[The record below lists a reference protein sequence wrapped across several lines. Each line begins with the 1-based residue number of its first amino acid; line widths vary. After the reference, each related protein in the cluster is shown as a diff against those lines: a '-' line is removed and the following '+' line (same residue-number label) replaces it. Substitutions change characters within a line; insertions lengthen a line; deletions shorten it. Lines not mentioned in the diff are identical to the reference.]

1 MRRFFWISG
10 IAAALSVAA
19 WVYVEKVHEPLR
31 TRIEARRYPALPPP
45 GPMGSGIQ
53 EDIQKRKAGEV
64 AYRVRRLSQR
74 IAEAERAEGKD
85 LSELKRR
92 LGNASMLASKGY
104 FRDAARSLN
113 VVEARLPIRSEPL
126 RPAGED
132 DAAEYA
138 PKPPRRSRR

>member
-1 MRRFFWISG
+1 MRRFFWGSG
-10 IAAALSVAA
+10 IVTAMSVVA
-19 WVYVEKVHEPLR
+19 WVYVEKVHEPLQA
-31 TRIEARRYPALPPP
+31 RIEARRYPPLPPP
-45 GPMGSGIQ
+45 GPMGAGIQ

-64 AYRVRRLSQR
+64 SYRVRRLSER
-74 IAEAERAEGKD
+74 IAAAERAEGKD
-85 LSELKRR
+85 HSELKRR

-104 FRDAARSLN
+104 FRDAARTLN
-113 VVEARLPIRSEPL
+113 VVEARLPVRSEPL